1 MTLPLTENFRANSYF
16 KGFLINAIVG
26 AIITVLAIEL
36 RLFLEDKTSSYYGFW
51 SNIYNTK
58 TIDESKKLFVS
69 LLIVFVISIITYH
82 VFFALFMFGGGFL
95 INDFHDSHKPTL
107 NNLFKVEHSKVK
119 TKQNLGNS
127 DRVIVLGPS
136 KNKNKN
142 KNKK

>member
-1 MTLPLTENFRANSYF
+1 MILPLTENFRANSYF

-36 RLFLEDKTSSYYGFW
+36 RLFLEDKTSFYYGFW
-51 SNIYNTK
+51 SNLYNTK
-58 TIDESKKLFVS
+58 TIDESRKLFVS

-107 NNLFKVEHSKVK
+107 NNLFKVEHSKLK
-119 TKQNLGNS
+119 TKQKLNKL
-127 DRVIVLGPS
+127 DKVIVVGP
-136 KNKNKN
+136 

>member
-1 MTLPLTENFRANSYF
+1 MILPLTENFRANSYF

-51 SNIYNTK
+51 SNLYNTK
-58 TIDESKKLFVS
+58 TIDESRKLFVS

-95 INDFHDSHKPTL
+95 INDFNNSHKPTL
-107 NNLFKVEHSKVK
+107 NNLFKVEHSKLK
-119 TKQNLGNS
+119 TKQKLNKL
-127 DRVIVLGPS
+127 DKVIVVGP
-136 KNKNKN
+136 

>member
-1 MTLPLTENFRANSYF
+1 MVFPLTENFRANSYF

-51 SNIYNTK
+51 SNLYNTK
-58 TIDESKKLFVS
+58 TIDESRKLFVS

-95 INDFHDSHKPTL
+95 INDFHNSHKPTL
-107 NNLFKVEHSKVK
+107 NNLFKVEHSKLK
-119 TKQNLGNS
+119 TKQKLNKL
-127 DRVIVLGPS
+127 DKVIVVGP
-136 KNKNKN
+136 

>member
-1 MTLPLTENFRANSYF
+1 MILPLTENFRANSYF

-51 SNIYNTK
+51 SNLYNTK
-58 TIDESKKLFVS
+58 TIDESRKLFVS

-95 INDFHDSHKPTL
+95 INDFHDSYKPTIK
-107 NNLFKVEHSKVK
+107 NLFKVEHSTVK
-119 TKQNLGNS
+119 TGNNLGKS
-127 DRVIVLGPS
+127 DRVIVLG
-136 KNKNKN
+136 
-142 KNKK
+142 KKKVKK

>member
-1 MTLPLTENFRANSYF
+1 MVLPLTENFRANSYF

-51 SNIYNTK
+51 SNLYNTK
-58 TIDESKKLFVS
+58 TIDESRKLFVS

-107 NNLFKVEHSKVK
+107 NNLFKVEHLKLK
-119 TKQNLGNS
+119 TKQKLNKL
-127 DRVIVLGPS
+127 DKVIVVGP
-136 KNKNKN
+136 

>member
-1 MTLPLTENFRANSYF
+1 MILPLTENFRANSYF

-51 SNIYNTK
+51 SNLYNTK
-58 TIDESKKLFVS
+58 TIDESRKLFVS

-95 INDFHDSHKPTL
+95 INDFHNSHKPTL
-107 NNLFKVEHSKVK
+107 NNLFKVEHSKLK
-119 TKQNLGNS
+119 TKQKLNKL
-127 DRVIVLGPS
+127 DKVIVVGPKS
-136 KNKNKN
+136 KK
-142 KNKK
+142 

>member
-1 MTLPLTENFRANSYF
+1 MILPLTENFRANSYF

-51 SNIYNTK
+51 SNLYNTK
-58 TIDESKKLFVS
+58 TIDESRKLFVS

-95 INDFHDSHKPTL
+95 INDFHNSHKPTL
-107 NNLFKVEHSKVK
+107 NNLFKVEHSKLK
-119 TKQNLGNS
+119 TKQKLNKL
-127 DRVIVLGPS
+127 DKVIVVEP
-136 KNKNKN
+136 

>member
-1 MTLPLTENFRANSYF
+1 MVFPLTENFRANSYF

-51 SNIYNTK
+51 SNLYNTK
-58 TIDESKKLFVS
+58 TIDESRKLFVS

-95 INDFHDSHKPTL
+95 INDFRDSHKPTL
-107 NNLFKVEHSKVK
+107 NNLFKVEHSKLK
-119 TKQNLGNS
+119 TKQNKTK
-127 DRVIVLGPS
+127 I
-136 KNKNKN
+136 K
-142 KNKK
+142 

>member
-1 MTLPLTENFRANSYF
+1 MVLPLTENFRANSYF

-51 SNIYNTK
+51 SNLYNTK
-58 TIDESKKLFVS
+58 TIDESRKLFVS

-95 INDFHDSHKPTL
+95 INDFHNSHKPTL
-107 NNLFKVEHSKVK
+107 NNLFKVEHSKLK
-119 TKQNLGNS
+119 TKQKLNKL
-127 DRVIVLGPS
+127 DKVIVIEP
-136 KNKNKN
+136 

>member
-1 MTLPLTENFRANSYF
+1 MILPLTENFRANSYF

-36 RLFLEDKTSSYYGFW
+36 RLFLEDKKSSYYGFW
-51 SNIYNTK
+51 SNLYNTK
-58 TIDESKKLFVS
+58 DIDESRKLFVS

-107 NNLFKVEHSKVK
+107 NNLFKVEHSKLK
-119 TKQNLGNS
+119 TKQKLNKL
-127 DRVIVLGPS
+127 DKVIVVEP
-136 KNKNKN
+136 

>member
-1 MTLPLTENFRANSYF
+1 MILPLTENFRANSYF

-51 SNIYNTK
+51 SNLYNTK
-58 TIDESKKLFVS
+58 TIDESRKLFVS

-107 NNLFKVEHSKVK
+107 NNLFKVEHSKLK
-119 TKQNLGNS
+119 TKQKLNKL
-127 DRVIVLGPS
+127 DKVIVVGP
-136 KNKNKN
+136 

>member
-1 MTLPLTENFRANSYF
+1 MILPLTENFRANSYF

-51 SNIYNTK
+51 SNLYNTK
-58 TIDESKKLFVS
+58 TIDESRKLFVS

-95 INDFHDSHKPTL
+95 INDFHNSHKPTL
-107 NNLFKVEHSKVK
+107 NNLFKVEHSKLK
-119 TKQNLGNS
+119 TKQKLNKL
-127 DRVIVLGPS
+127 DKVIVVGP
-136 KNKNKN
+136 

>member
-51 SNIYNTK
+51 SNLYNTK
-58 TIDESKKLFVS
+58 TIDESRKLFVS

-95 INDFHDSHKPTL
+95 INDFHNSHKPTL
-107 NNLFKVEHSKVK
+107 NNLFKVEHSKLK
-119 TKQNLGNS
+119 TKQKLNKL
-127 DRVIVLGPS
+127 DKVIVVGP
-136 KNKNKN
+136 

>member
-1 MTLPLTENFRANSYF
+1 
-16 KGFLINAIVG
+16 
-26 AIITVLAIEL
+26 
-36 RLFLEDKTSSYYGFW
+36 
-51 SNIYNTK
+51 
-58 TIDESKKLFVS
+58 
-69 LLIVFVISIITYH
+69 
-82 VFFALFMFGGGFL
+82 MFGGGFL

-142 KNKK
+142 KNKNKK

>member
-51 SNIYNTK
+51 SNLYNTK
-58 TIDESKKLFVS
+58 TIDESRKLFVS

-95 INDFHDSHKPTL
+95 INDFNNSHKPTL
-107 NNLFKVEHSKVK
+107 NNLFKVEHSKLK
-119 TKQNLGNS
+119 TKQKLNKL
-127 DRVIVLGPS
+127 DKVIVVGP
-136 KNKNKN
+136 

>member
-1 MTLPLTENFRANSYF
+1 MVLPLTENFRANSYF

-51 SNIYNTK
+51 SNLYNTK
-58 TIDESKKLFVS
+58 TIDESRKLFVS

-95 INDFHDSHKPTL
+95 INDFHNSHKPTL
-107 NNLFKVEHSKVK
+107 NNLFKVEHSKLK
-119 TKQNLGNS
+119 TKQKLNKL
-127 DRVIVLGPS
+127 DKVIVVGP
-136 KNKNKN
+136 

>member
-51 SNIYNTK
+51 SNLYNTK
-58 TIDESKKLFVS
+58 TIDESRKLFVS

-95 INDFHDSHKPTL
+95 INDFHNSHKPTL
-107 NNLFKVEHSKVK
+107 NNLFKVEHSKLI
-119 TKQNLGNS
+119 TKQKL
-127 DRVIVLGPS
+127 
-136 KNKNKN
+136 NKLFKSSIEVS
-142 KNKK
+142 

>member
-1 MTLPLTENFRANSYF
+1 MVLPLTENFRANSYF

-51 SNIYNTK
+51 SNLYNTK
-58 TIDESKKLFVS
+58 TIDESRKLFVS

-107 NNLFKVEHSKVK
+107 NNLFKVEHSKLK
-119 TKQNLGNS
+119 TKQKLNKL
-127 DRVIVLGPS
+127 DKVIVVGP
-136 KNKNKN
+136 

>member
-1 MTLPLTENFRANSYF
+1 MILPLTENFRANSYF

-51 SNIYNTK
+51 SNLYNTK
-58 TIDESKKLFVS
+58 TIDESRKLFVS

-107 NNLFKVEHSKVK
+107 NNLFKVEHSKLK
-119 TKQNLGNS
+119 TKQKLNKL
-127 DRVIVLGPS
+127 DKVIVVGPKS
-136 KNKNKN
+136 KK
-142 KNKK
+142 